1 MRWRLLD
8 SRWLLAMAITS
19 GCTPDPV
26 SDDLAGIEVIG
37 LRSWN
42 ISMLRDSLQRY
53 RPDVQL
59 GDAACGAVLRDSLR
73 FPDASVL
80 RFRDGRVVVT
90 VIEPSDSARVVLRSI
105 SGTEPTRR
113 GPWHGLRTLQDSAG
127 IAVASAIVTFPAHAA
142 GESVSVDST
151 ESEVVTAVWSLLA
164 AAEAPSHWR
173 AAVAALRGDP
183 EPAVRR
189 AAASYVV
196 RYAQIDSVWYG
207 LVAALRDPDWGVRG
221 AANDVLRTFR
231 TGAARTLDWRP
242 AAQDIR
248 HLLDGTTLVFH
259 TEVVK
264 LLLATGASQALAAD
278 VLSPASTR
286 LLLEQLTA
294 RHEYVREPAHQLL
307 VRFAGRDHGLSPE
320 PWREWA
326 ESVAQQTL

>member
-1 MRWRLLD
+1 
-8 SRWLLAMAITS
+8 
-19 GCTPDPV
+19 
-26 SDDLAGIEVIG
+26 
-37 LRSWN
+37 
-42 ISMLRDSLQRY
+42 
-53 RPDVQL
+53 
-59 GDAACGAVLRDSLR
+59 
-73 FPDASVL
+73 
-80 RFRDGRVVVT
+80 
-90 VIEPSDSARVVLRSI
+90 
-105 SGTEPTRR
+105 
-113 GPWHGLRTLQDSAG
+113 
-127 IAVASAIVTFPAHAA
+127 
-142 GESVSVDST
+142 
-151 ESEVVTAVWSLLA
+151 
-164 AAEAPSHWR
+164 
-173 AAVAALRGDP
+173 
-183 EPAVRR
+183 
-189 AAASYVV
+189 V

-278 VLSPASTR
+278 VLSPASTH

-294 RHEYVREPAHQLL
+294 THEYVREPAHQLL